1 MYWEIRSDLNSH
13 LGKPTENRKE
23 KEMSNTTQTKK
34 NMRLAMAV
42 IINSRESEE
51 YNLKGLA
58 RSVWDVYEKHQVPDG
73 YASFNALY
81 EAAKGIANYKMLVTL
96 KDPRADETI
105 AQYAERQIALDLAKG
120 SSLYSAAKDAFELF
134 RRLGVKGGYKT
145 AKKLII
151 NLYRSKKGK
160 IIPQL

>member
-1 MYWEIRSDLNSH
+1 
-13 LGKPTENRKE
+13 
-23 KEMSNTTQTKK
+23 MSKTTQTKK
-34 NMRLAMAV
+34 HMRLAMAV
-42 IINSRESEE
+42 IINSRKGED

-105 AQYAERQIALDLAKG
+105 AQYAERQIALDLAKN

-145 AKKLII
+145 LNTFII
-151 NLYRSKKGK
+151 NLYKNVKRK
-160 IIPQL
+160 IISKL

>member
-1 MYWEIRSDLNSH
+1 
-13 LGKPTENRKE
+13 
-23 KEMSNTTQTKK
+23 MSNTTQTKK

-42 IINSRESEE
+42 IINSRKGED

-73 YASFNALY
+73 YASFTTFYIVASR
-81 EAAKGIANYKMLVTL
+81 IAQYKTSIIL

-134 RRLGVKGGYKT
+134 ARLGVKGGYNKFGT
-145 AKKLII
+145 FLR
-151 NLYRSKKGK
+151 NLKRERNRGK
-160 IIPQL
+160 IGCQL

>member
-1 MYWEIRSDLNSH
+1 
-13 LGKPTENRKE
+13 
-23 KEMSNTTQTKK
+23 
-34 NMRLAMAV
+34 MRLAMAV
-42 IINSRESEE
+42 IINSRKGED

-105 AQYAERQIALDLAKG
+105 AQYAERQIALDLAKN

-134 RRLGVKGGYKT
+134 QRLGVKGGYKT
-145 AKKLII
+145 LNTFII
-151 NLYRSKKGK
+151 NLYKNVKRK
-160 IIPQL
+160 IISKL